1 MCVSP
6 SSLLQIEIFIVVTLV
21 HLSLWYTECVEINDR
36 FFCSPPDYEKFLEDL
51 KERIAHHLKT
61 LDFKSNQVNG

>member
-21 HLSLWYTECVEINDR
+21 HLSLRYTECAEINNR
-36 FFCSPPDYEKFLEDL
+36 FFCSPLNYEEFLEGL
-51 KERIAHHLKT
+51 MERIAHPLKT